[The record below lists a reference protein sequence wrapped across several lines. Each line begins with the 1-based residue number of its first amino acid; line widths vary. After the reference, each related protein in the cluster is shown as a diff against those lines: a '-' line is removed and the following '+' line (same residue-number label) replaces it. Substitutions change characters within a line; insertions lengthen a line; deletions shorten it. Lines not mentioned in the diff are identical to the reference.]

1 MNSPEFY
8 GAEMNKLAIGKNIF
22 TLSGRVTNS
31 SGYEMN
37 ANVGDGYAYIYIGDQ
52 LLKKTIVP
60 HPLQNHLFSNQA
72 QKIYLTKISGTHIIT
87 AIETDDGMKYANS
100 LGHLDRKSWVKVLP
114 VFLLLTSPLSC
125 VFGGVPMGNPG
136 PVITLIVL
144 ASGFCYLAAR
154 SFGAANRA
162 WRQVD
167 QNVISLKSQLGA

>member
-1 MNSPEFY
+1 
-8 GAEMNKLAIGKNIF
+8 MNKLAIGKDIF
-22 TLSGRVTNS
+22 TVSGKVTNG
-31 SGYEMN
+31 SGCDTN
-37 ANVGDGYAYIYIGDQ
+37 ANVGDVYKYIYIGDQ
-52 LLKKTIVP
+52 LLQKTIVP
-60 HPLQNHLFSNQA
+60 HPLPNYLFSDQT
-72 QKIYLTKISGTHIIT
+72 QKIFVTKSRGVHIIT
-87 AIETDDGMKYANS
+87 AIETADGMKYAAP

-125 VFGGVPMGNPG
+125 AFGGVPIGNPG
-136 PVITLIVL
+136 PIITLIVL